1 MTEAATDVKR
11 LEASIID
18 ALTSGTAPTTLP
30 LTLIV

>member
-1 MTEAATDVKR
+1 MTEAVTDVKR

-18 ALTSGTAPTTLP
+18 AFDSGTAPITLP